1 MSITGTR
8 QDGAIKE
15 VLEDVEQT
23 RKEMYWRG
31 RGLIFRTKEDVS
43 F

>member
-1 MSITGTR
+1 MSLQGMR
-8 QDGAIKE
+8 QDGGIKE
-15 VLEDVEQT
+15 VLGGIGQT

-31 RGLIFRTKEDVS
+31 RGLIFRNKKGDS

>member
-1 MSITGTR
+1 MSLTGTR
-8 QDGAIKE
+8 QDGGIKE
-15 VLEDVEQT
+15 VLEDIEQT

-31 RGLIFRTKEDVS
+31 RGLIFRTREDGS